1 MIDSDKIINTL
12 ILLGSDPMIVA
23 LAIIVAT
30 FILEDAATI
39 AAAMLASDGV
49 LPVYLAIIALITGI
63 VLGDVGL
70 YGLGRLST
78 KSPWVRR
85 LLQRRRAID
94 VRNWMVPRIFP
105 MVFAARFI
113 PGSRLPSYTASGLF
127 GLPFGRFAMAAFLAV
142 TLQTS
147 LLFTLMIYFG
157 IYFRDRLGGWRW
169 VLAGGV
175 VLVIIGISRRY
186 RRALPSSSHS
196 KGSRSNSRKTQWP
209 TKHQRTTNKE
219 LNGPKIVAGIPGMP
233 PIDLNQ
239 PPLSFYEFWP
249 TWLFYIPIA
258 LTWGVLALRYRSITL
273 PTVANPLFPEGDL
286 TGESKSKILDLVL
299 PEGKKWFAR
308 HVTLNRSHPSGAV
321 VADIQR
327 TMTRLS
333 EAGISFP
340 VVSKPDIGC
349 RGVGVRLSKNEK
361 ELADYMANFPPGQ
374 TILFQEY
381 IPYEPEAGIFY
392 ICLPGES
399 KGFIFS
405 ITLKYFPRVIG
416 DGRSTLRELI
426 EKDPRAGRIKQV
438 YLPRHASQLE
448 RVLPAD
454 ETFRLNF
461 AGSHSRGTIFRNG
474 NAYITQT
481 LCDTF
486 DKVAK
491 TVPGFYFGR
500 FDVRFPDFKA
510 LQRGEDFKIVEI
522 NGAGGEATSI
532 WDSATSLGDAYRTL
546 IRQWSLLFRIGDLNR
561 ARGFRPVSLATLFR
575 NYRLEKKLSK
585 KYPLT
590 E

>member
-1 MIDSDKIINTL
+1 MIDSDKIINIL
-12 ILLGSDPMIVA
+12 ILLGSNPFIVA
-23 LAIIVAT
+23 LAILLAT
-30 FILEDAATI
+30 FILEDAATV
-39 AAAMLASDGV
+39 AAAILASDGV
-49 LPVYLAIIALITGI
+49 LPVYLAIMALIMGI
-63 VLGDVGL
+63 VLGDMGL

-85 LLQRRRAID
+85 LLQRRRAIEAG
-94 VRNWMVPRIFP
+94 NWMAHRIFP

-113 PGSRLPSYTASGLF
+113 PGSRFPSYTASGMF

-157 IYFRDRLGGWRW
+157 IYFRDQLGGWRW
-169 VLAGGV
+169 VMAGGV
-175 VLVIIGISRRY
+175 VLVIIGVSRVYPRIF
-186 RRALPSSSHS
+186 PSSRYSGGRMPNS
-196 KGSRSNSRKTQWP
+196 NKSRWKAN
-209 TKHQRTTNKE
+209 HQRRGNKE
-219 LNGPKIVAGIPGMP
+219 LDQPKIVAGIPGMP
-233 PIDLNQ
+233 PINLQQ

-308 HVTLNRSHPSGAV
+308 HATYKRPNQERAIA
-321 VADIQR
+321 ADMQR
-327 TMTRLS
+327 AMSVLS
-333 EAGISFP
+333 KAGISFP
-340 VVSKPDIGC
+340 VVTKPDIGC
-349 RGVGVRLSKNEK
+349 RGVGVRLAKNKK
-361 ELADYMANFPPGQ
+361 ELADYIANFPPGQ

-392 ICLPGES
+392 IRLPGAPQ
-399 KGFIFS
+399 GFIFS

-426 EKDPRAGRIKQV
+426 EKDPRAGRIKHV

-448 RVLPAD
+448 RVLLPG

-474 NAYITQT
+474 NTYITT
-481 LCDTF
+481 SMCDIF
-486 DKVAK
+486 DRVAK
-491 TVPGFYFGR
+491 TIPEFYFGR
-500 FDVRFPDFKA
+500 FDVRFPDFKT
-510 LQRGEDFKIVEI
+510 LQSGENFKIVEI

-532 WDSATSLGDAYRTL
+532 WDSATPLGEAYKTL
-546 IRQWSLLFRIGDLNR
+546 IRQWALLYRIGSLNR
-561 ARGFRPVSLATLFR
+561 ARGFQPVSIAILLQ
-575 NYRLEKKLSK
+575 NYWLEKKLSRI
-585 KYPLT
+585 YPLT